1 MPIFQNSSFI
11 EKKRVLKISK
21 IPIVKWKTR
30 PNSLKLKVLPLSAV
44 ELAKLATSRKSSS
57 FPTWAEAHDGRQRE
71 RRGDKV

>member
-11 EKKRVLKISK
+11 EKQSVLQISK

-44 ELAKLATSRKSSS
+44 I
-57 FPTWAEAHDGRQRE
+57 
-71 RRGDKV
+71 